1 MKIVGL
7 DMTNTGKL
15 LIVGLLLIDAGIAG
29 YLLFPKDDKQLEVA
43 GAVTGSPDNDAA
55 LDSQGGS
62 PRVTGGSVLPALP
75 ADGAAG
81 KAGQLPRSQQSAG
94 GALPAQNVVPAAPAA
109 PAPAPALAAAP
120 APSAAPDAGQIVTGR
135 IDSAVPA
142 APVAPAPAQPPVS
155 ARAQAQPLM
164 QPQPQPQP
172 LPQAQAQPQFQP
184 QPRPRPAQRVEQA
197 QVRRYDV
204 PRANGANPYS
214 NAIPNAN
221 EGTNAVS
228 AALTQQ
234 LVRESARPD
243 PSLPIPSSAGAP
255 PQPPQPP
262 QPPMPTMPTM
272 PTMPQ
277 MPMPTGRGS
286 NPVASAMTDQLVRE
300 SAKPDPSLPMPSGVS
315 VPLQP
320 QMPASRST
328 NPAASAMTDRLVRES
343 SNVTPTQQAPS
354 QAAGKP

>member
-1 MKIVGL
+1 
-7 DMTNTGKL
+7 MTNTGKL

-43 GAVTGSPDNDAA
+43 GTVTGSPDNDAA

-62 PRVTGGSVLPALP
+62 SRVTGGSVLPALS

-172 LPQAQAQPQFQP
+172 LPQAQAQPQ
-184 QPRPRPAQRVEQA
+184 PRPRPAQRVEQA

-243 PSLPIPSSAGAP
+243 PSLPIPSGAGAP
-255 PQPPQPP
+255 PQPP
-262 QPPMPTMPTM
+262 M